1 MSELSHVDA
10 AGAARMV
17 DVTGKAAAARV
28 AVASGTVRTTAEV
41 VGLLASN
48 GLKKGDALATAR
60 IAGIMG
66 AKRTPDLIPLCHP
79 IALSGVTVDFAL
91 GDAEV
96 DITATARTTDV
107 TGVEMEALTAVAV
120 AGLTLHDMIKAV
132 DPAAV
137 LDAVRLERKDGGKT
151 GTWTRPEDSMTR
163 TARVVTA
170 SNRAAAGV
178 YSDKTGPLIAGWL
191 RDRGYDVR
199 PAEVV
204 PDGEPVRDALRAAVA
219 AGVDVVITTGG
230 TGISP
235 TDRTPEMT
243 GAVLD
248 YEIPGLADAVRAAG
262 LPKVPT
268 AVLSR
273 GRAGVA
279 GATLIVNLPGSTG
292 GVKDGL
298 GVLDGVLEHAIDQ
311 VHGGDHA
318 AGGAGTHAAGARV
331 LRARRSA
338 RSRPLSVEEHATLV
352 EEAAA
357 GAVVTFAGV
366 VRDHDKGRGVVNLD
380 YEGHPS
386 AKAVIEEV
394 AAAVAGRHPGLRAIA
409 VSHRIGA
416 LAIGDVALACAVAA
430 EHRQEAFAACADL
443 VDDVKAPAADLE
455 APELHRR
462 HRRVGQLPLSA
473 ERRGSTAG
481 GFTRWSPSIAS
492 WRATSRSSSL
502 GGDLLTHEDQ
512 VRVADE
518 LLVLGEESLPAALDL
533 VLASRSWTASRRP

>member
-1 MSELSHVDA
+1 MA
-10 AGAARMV
+10 
-17 DVTGKAAAARV
+17 
-28 AVASGTVRTTAEV
+28 
-41 VGLLASN
+41 
-48 GLKKGDALATAR
+48 
-60 IAGIMG
+60 
-66 AKRTPDLIPLCHP
+66 
-79 IALSGVTVDFAL
+79 
-91 GDAEV
+91 
-96 DITATARTTDV
+96 
-107 TGVEMEALTAVAV
+107 
-120 AGLTLHDMIKAV
+120 
-132 DPAAV
+132 
-137 LDAVRLERKDGGKT
+137 
-151 GTWTRPEDSMTR
+151 R

-178 YSDKTGPLIAGWL
+178 YSDKTGPLITGWL
-191 RDRGYDVR
+191 RDHGYDVA

-204 PDGEPVRDALRAAVA
+204 PDGEPVRDALRAAVT

-243 GAVLD
+243 AAVLD

-279 GATLIVNLPGSTG
+279 GSTLIVNLPGSTG

-298 GVLDGVLEHAIDQ
+298 GVLADVLEHAVDQ

-318 AGGAGTHAAGARV
+318 PAIAPVATHAAPGDDAPGTAVAEPARV
-331 LRARRSA
+331 LRAEISEA
-338 RSRPLSVEEHATLV
+338 PLSVEEHASLV
-352 EEAAA
+352 DEAAA

-386 AKAVIEEV
+386 AKGVIEEV

-443 VDDVKAPAADLE
+443 VDDVKA
-455 APELHRR
+455 R
-462 HRRVGQLPLSA
+462 LPIWKHQN
-473 ERRGSTAG
+473 
-481 GFTRWSPSIAS
+481 FTDG
-492 WRATSRSSSL
+492 T
-502 GGDLLTHEDQ
+502 
-512 VRVADE
+512 DE
-518 LLVLGEESLPAALDL
+518 WVNCP
-533 VLASRSWTASRRP
+533 